1 MRWPQGSCRIQ
12 IPRLSLPE
20 RWSILL
26 EGVIR
31 GLSNMENLVF
41 ESTVCRVDDQNR
53 GILGLLVASSHLLQP
68 LDVGCFAV
76 LKKFYGLEVA
86 EYMKLGIDSIE
97 KDDSL
102 EKFPQTR
109 EHAFKDTTIQNS
121 FAATGLVPL
130 RPELCARKAQY
141 SSSIP
146 TPPGSTNLIRFNF

>member
-1 MRWPQGSCRIQ
+1 MQ

-130 RPELCARKAQY
+130 DPNCVLEKLNIRLQSPPLPDRPT
-141 SSSIP
+141 S
-146 TPPGSTNLIRFNF
+146 